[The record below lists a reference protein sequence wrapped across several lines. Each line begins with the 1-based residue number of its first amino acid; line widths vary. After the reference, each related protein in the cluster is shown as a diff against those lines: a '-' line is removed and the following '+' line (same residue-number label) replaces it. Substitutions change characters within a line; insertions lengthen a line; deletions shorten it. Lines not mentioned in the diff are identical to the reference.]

1 MKYRRGIPIEKEIL
15 HKQMELLAE
24 DSAVATG
31 NELANLSVAMCEIDR
46 RLVRRHLLL
55 MIAKHPI
62 MFTQFLVCFIV
73 FFKKFLR
80 R

>member
-1 MKYRRGIPIEKEIL
+1 MKYRRGISIEKEIL
-15 HKQMELLAE
+15 HKQMELIAE

-46 RLVRRHLLL
+46 RLVHRHLL
-55 MIAKHPI
+55 IAKNLI
-62 MFTQFLVCFIV
+62 VFTQFLVCFIV

>member
-1 MKYRRGIPIEKEIL
+1 MENEKEIL
-15 HKQMELLAE
+15 RKQMKLIAE
-24 DSAVATG
+24 ESVAATG
-31 NELANLSVAMCEIDR
+31 NELANLSVAMCKIEQ
-46 RLVRRHLLL
+46 RLSRRHLPF
-55 MIAKHPI
+55 ISTKCFV